1 MAPRTTTSAAPAEAR
16 PGLRER
22 KKRRTADAIRSA
34 ATRLFLEQG
43 YDATTTE
50 QIAEAADVS
59 PSTFFRYFPTK
70 ESVLLRTTDGVEVV
84 RHALEE
90 RPADEPVWQSL
101 RHALLEGLPQT
112 IIDPDEELARIRIA
126 YSTPSV
132 RGAVA
137 GLIARMGSEIADAI
151 RPRLGRGKDA
161 DLRARVMA
169 GAVCSAIEVTQD
181 AFVTGGAKGDAFTLL
196 ARALDMYGAGLDD
209 RRGGGD
215 DS

>member
-1 MAPRTTTSAAPAEAR
+1 VKTGSAEPL
-16 PGLRER
+16 GLRER
-22 KKRRTADAIRSA
+22 KKRRTADAIRHA

-50 QIAEAADVS
+50 QIAGEADVS

-70 ESVLLRTTDGVEVV
+70 ESVLLRTDDGVEVV
-84 RHALEE
+84 RRAVGESP
-90 RPADEPVWQSL
+90 RDEPVWVTL
-101 RHALLEGLPQT
+101 RRALLEGLPQT
-112 IIDPDEELARIRIA
+112 ITDPVDELARIRIA

-137 GLIARMGSEIADAI
+137 GLIATMGAEIAEAI

-161 DLRARVMA
+161 DLRARVIA

-181 AFVTGGAKGDAFTLL
+181 AFVAGGERGDAFALL
-196 ARALDMYGAGLDD
+196 ARALDMYGTGLDD
-209 RRGGGD
+209 RP
-215 DS
+215 

>member
-1 MAPRTTTSAAPAEAR
+1 MAPQQTTAAAR

-22 KKRRTADAIRSA
+22 KKRQTADAIRHA

-50 QIAEAADVS
+50 QIADAADVS

-70 ESVLLRTTDGVEVV
+70 ESVLLRTNDGVDVV
-84 RHALEE
+84 RRALEE

-112 IIDPDEELARIRIA
+112 ITDPADELARIRIA
-126 YSTPSV
+126 YTTPSA

-151 RPRLGRGKDA
+151 HPRLGRGKDA
-161 DLRARVMA
+161 NLRARVMA

-181 AFVTGGAKGDAFTLL
+181 EFISGGAKGDAFTLL
-196 ARALDMYGAGLDD
+196 ADALDMYGAGLDD
-209 RRGGGD
+209 QSRGGKTR
-215 DS
+215 